1 MKATTP
7 DPTPPTTLLSSVEQ
21 PDLLGEADHKITR
34 RFLRAA
40 PLAIPQPPLGLT
52 RLRPLERSTET
63 LRFSVARFEFWLSPG
78 GHLRECLRLGLWLWC
93 VLTMIGVFVAPAVT
107 YLLTQATT
115 WTGLLARIVHNLML
129 LPLGIGTFL
138 LSLAGL
144 LLVWRVL
151 FRR

>member
-1 MKATTP
+1 MKAKKP
-7 DPTPPTTLLSSVEQ
+7 ENLPQTTLPSSEEQ
-21 PDLLGEADHKITR
+21 SDLPIASPGITTR
-34 RFLRAA
+34 RPSRAT
-40 PLAIPQPPLGLT
+40 PLALPQPPLGLT

-63 LRFSVARFEFWLSPG
+63 LQFSVARFEFWLSPDG
-78 GHLRECLRLGLWLWC
+78 RLRECLRLGLWLWC
-93 VLTMIGVFVAPAVT
+93 VLSMIGVFVAPAVT

-115 WTGLLARIVHNLML
+115 WTGLLAQIVHNLML

-151 FRR
+151 FLR

>member
-1 MKATTP
+1 MKAKKP
-7 DPTPPTTLLSSVEQ
+7 EIPPQTTLLSSDSRSDFPVASH
-21 PDLLGEADHKITR
+21 DKISR
-34 RFLRAA
+34 QVLCAA
-40 PLAIPQPPLGLT
+40 PLAIPQPPLGIT
-52 RLRPLERSTET
+52 RLGPLERCTET
-63 LRFSVARFEFWLSPG
+63 LRFSVSKFEYWLSPG

-93 VLTMIGVFVAPAVT
+93 VLGMIGVFVAPAVT
-107 YLLTQATT
+107 YLLTQANT
-115 WTGLLARIVHNLML
+115 WTGLLAQIVQNLML